1 MTLWDAYVLA
11 NRRRCS
17 LRVRLADGETGELTG
32 QIVRVGTRRVDG
44 RVIVQPERT
53 FSEQVC
59 AERLFVAPAKAKEIL
74 VERAR

>member
-17 LRVRLADGETGELTG
+17 LRVRLTDGEDGQLVRVATRRADG
-32 QIVRVGTRRVDG
+32 QIVLR
-44 RVIVQPERT
+44 PEHQ
-53 FSEQVC
+53 S
-59 AERLFVAPAKAKEIL
+59 AELVFVTAARAKEIL

>member
-17 LRVRLADGETGELTG
+17 LLVRLADGQTGELTG
-32 QIVRVGTRRVDG
+32 QLVRVGTRRTEG
-44 RVIVQPERT
+44 RVVIQPDQT
-53 FSEQVC
+53 FSEQVSS
-59 AERLFVAPAKAKEIL
+59 ERVFVTPAKAKEIL